1 MHIPWEEV
9 QLFLAIAEARSVT
22 AAARRLR
29 ITQPTAS
36 RRLSALESLLGERL
50 FVRSVEG
57 VAPTP
62 FAERMLEP
70 ARRMAEWAAEID
82 RAAARAE
89 TSPRGVVRITAP
101 PGVAFPPSRS

>member
-1 MHIPWEEV
+1 MHIPWDEV
-9 QLFLAIAEARSVT
+9 QLFLAVAESRSLT

-29 ITQPTAS
+29 ITQPTAR
-36 RRLSALESLLGERL
+36 RRLAQLESVLGERL

-57 VAPTP
+57 VTPTP

-70 ARRMAEWAAEID
+70 ARRMAEWAGEVD

-89 TSPRGVVRITAP
+89 SSPRGAVRITAP
-101 PGVAFPPSRS
+101 PGVAFEVLAP